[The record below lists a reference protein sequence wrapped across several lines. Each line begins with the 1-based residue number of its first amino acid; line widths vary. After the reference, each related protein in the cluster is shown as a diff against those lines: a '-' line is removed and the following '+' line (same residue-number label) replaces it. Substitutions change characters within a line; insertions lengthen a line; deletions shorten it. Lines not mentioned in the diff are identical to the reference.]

1 VRQQLLAGRTFA
13 DIHEANERALSWCR
27 EEIGQEVHG
36 TTKRKPYPVFLAEEK
51 GILKPLPEAP
61 FQRPLW
67 KKCTVHPDHHIVFD
81 SSCYSLPTR
90 YIGKRSGS
98 RERIKR

>member
-1 VRQQLLAGRTFA
+1 MVQGGDRAGGPRHA
-13 DIHEANERALSWCR
+13 
-27 EEIGQEVHG
+27 
-36 TTKRKPYPVFLAEEK
+36 KRKPYPVFRAEEK

-90 YIGKRSGS
+90 YIGKKVWVKGTYMSS
-98 RERIKR
+98 FF